1 MFSQARERCAV
12 VLFCECKNFVYRLNS
27 KILISSSS
35 ARRPPIELR
44 ERNERKDRIGRT
56 GRSRTRVR
64 RVNAS
69 TSQYRSLVIA
79 RDDDARECDLVN
91 VDFRIPYRSTWKTP
105 LSPPLIRSIS
115 FVPSSRCG
123 GLNCVCARARKSVC
137 LLLYYS
143 LACSFLAILRS
154 RFLPLSSWERK
165 PFVNMIDLRC
175 VTCTPSISRRSRG
188 RELIIHR

>member
-12 VLFCECKNFVYRLNS
+12 VLFCECKNFVYRLKS

-105 LSPPLIRSIS
+105 TIDPFNLVRPVFSLRRIKLCVRARAEKRL
-115 FVPSSRCG
+115 PSS
-123 GLNCVCARARKSVC
+123 LLLSC
-137 LLLYYS
+137 LLVS
-143 LACSFLAILRS
+143 CDFTLAISATLLMGEKT
-154 RFLPLSSWERK
+154 FRK
-165 PFVNMIDLRC
+165 HD
-175 VTCTPSISRRSRG
+175 
-188 RELIIHR
+188 